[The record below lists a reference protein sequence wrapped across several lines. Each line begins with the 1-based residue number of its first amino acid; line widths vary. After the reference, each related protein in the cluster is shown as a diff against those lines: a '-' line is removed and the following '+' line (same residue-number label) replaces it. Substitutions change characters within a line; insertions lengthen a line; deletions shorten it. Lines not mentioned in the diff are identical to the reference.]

1 MKHRFS
7 WPVLLLAAIVLVSS
21 LYGCREN
28 SVINAAISPN
38 DSTLGIYSTEL
49 GCITHT
55 YYDDTGV
62 SGLFING
69 YSVFT
74 GAGSIDDDFFG
85 TMNGATYFQVIPDQ
99 PTNAVFDNTTIDSA
113 ALILPYSGF
122 TYGDTTDQNATQTYQ
137 AFFMG
142 EQLAANTLY
151 YSYENK
157 NVETGNP
164 LSDPYTVNVYRLG
177 DSVKV
182 KDKNYAPALRIPL
195 NLTVLLSKLTP
206 ALQAAQANPDN
217 PYATF
222 KNVLNGLVV
231 KVADGAAPSHAY
243 PFFQLDGK
251 TPYTTAGIVVY
262 YHANGSTSDTA
273 VQHYYF
279 NGESCGYFNKVSRS
293 YASAPINALLTSTNA
308 NDSLI
313 GIQNQPGPCIDV
325 VIPGLRSL
333 PGGVIN
339 KATLQLSL
347 LPQHDNKYGALTRI
361 YPKVVSNGTYPSG
374 TSAGGVYEVA
384 DRYPLTSTSP
394 LQMLN
399 GQLNEISRDGNKLY
413 AFTIGLPREIMRCR
427 AENNDTL
434 HLRLNGTQDL
444 VGAFRAVLAGG
455 NHPNPLYK
463 ARLIVVYSTL
473 N

>member
-7 WPVLLLAAIVLVSS
+7 WPVVLVAMALAYSFA
-21 LYGCREN
+21 GCREN
-28 SVINAAISPN
+28 SVINAAISPS
-38 DSTLGIYSTEL
+38 DTGLAVYSTEL

-69 YSVFT
+69 FSVYE
-74 GAGSIDDDFFG
+74 GIGSLTDDFFG
-85 TMNGATYFQVIPDQ
+85 TMKGAGYFQVIPDQ
-99 PTNAVFDNTTIDSA
+99 PTNAVYDNTTIDSA

-122 TYGDTTDQNATQTYQ
+122 TYGDTTDQTATQTYQ

-142 EQLAANTLY
+142 ETLAPNTLY
-151 YSYENK
+151 KSYEVK
-157 NVETGNP
+157 SVETGNP

-177 DSVKV
+177 DSIRV

-195 NLTVLLSKLTP
+195 KVSVLLSKLTP
-206 ALQAAQANPDN
+206 ALQAAQANPND
-217 PYATF
+217 PYTSF

-231 KVADGAAPSHAY
+231 RVADGAAPSRAY

-251 TPYTTAGIVVY
+251 SSYTTAGIVVY
-262 YHANGSTSDTA
+262 YHVNGSTSDTA

-279 NGESCGYFNKVSRS
+279 NGESCGYYNQVSRNYS
-293 YASAPINALLTSTNA
+293 SAPINALLTSTSP

-333 PGGVIN
+333 PKGVIN

-347 LPQHDNKYGALTRI
+347 LPQRDNKYGALTRI
-361 YPKVVSNGTYPSG
+361 YPRLVSNGTYPAG
-374 TSAGGVYEVA
+374 TTAGSTYEVA

-394 LQMLN
+394 LQIMN
-399 GQLNEISRDGNKLY
+399 GELNELKRDGTSVY
-413 AFTIGLPREIMRCR
+413 AYTIGIPREIMRSQ
-427 AENNDTL
+427 AQNNDTL

-463 ARLIVVYSTL
+463 ARLIVVYSRL